1 METYRIVFDEDK
13 VDGVYAI
20 SLVEAPAI
28 DVEFVA
34 LSKEKVQLKEVNEE
48 KRLLISPVLIPNQ
61 KILRMTAEGT
71 PYNIVFDEETIL
83 KVQQNF
89 YKKGYQNNSTLE
101 HDENLK
107 LSDVTFV
114 ESWIKDD
121 ENHDKSIKYGFS
133 DLPIGTWFA
142 VMKVEND
149 EVWNKVKRGEVKG
162 FSIDGAFEL
171 ESINLNQIKM
181 SIKKEVLQALKSLGI
196 TKLKFGSLETQQGT
210 IYFDGEELAEGVAVF
225 ADAEMTTPLS
235 DGSYNVNGQEIV
247 VSSGMVTSM
256 VATTEMSE
264 EAVEEIVNEEE
275 TLIDEIA
282 SIINEETP
290 QDVTAEDSLT
300 IAEDVVE
307 KIIEIIEDAES
318 VEQLKAKLKKS
329 KRKVSMRKEERLRK
343 LLKSFALNSAKEMAK
358 IQEELKSVKTEL
370 VKATQVVEEKK
381 EDVALALISPESTKE
396 IKEPKNFRER
406 IFNKLQ
412 NN

>member
-1 METYRIVFDEDK
+1 METFKIVFQEDK

-20 SLVEAPAI
+20 SLVEDPAI
-28 DVEFVA
+28 DVQFVA

-101 HDENLK
+101 HDENLQ

-121 ENHDKSIKYGFS
+121 EKHDKSVKYGFS

-149 EVWNKVKRGEVKG
+149 EVWNKVKSGEVKG
-162 FSIDGAFEL
+162 FSIDGVFEL
-171 ESINLNQIKM
+171 EKVN
-181 SIKKEVLQALKSLGI
+181 LKSEFNMDFKKLFIEALAEVGLTKKQEVQLGNI
-196 TKLKFGSLETQQGT
+196 PFAEDETKAV
-210 IYFDGEELAEGVAVF
+210 YFDGEMLTKGQAVF
-225 ADAEMTTPLS
+225 IDEAMTEPAP
-235 DGSYNVNGQEIV
+235 DGTHKLATVTIAVEG
-247 VSSGMVTSM
+247 GMVSEILESEDEAE
-256 VATTEMSE
+256 VEAKEEEKKDLEMSDE
-264 EAVEEIVNEEE
+264 LKALIKNEVQEAVKGLGIQMAKVVAEEIG
-275 TLIDEIA
+275 
-282 SIINEETP
+282 
-290 QDVTAEDSLT
+290 
-300 IAEDVVE
+300 
-307 KIIEIIEDAES
+307 
-318 VEQLKAKLKKS
+318 
-329 KRKVSMRKEERLRK
+329 
-343 LLKSFALNSAKEMAK
+343 
-358 IQEELKSVKTEL
+358 
-370 VKATQVVEEKK
+370 KATQVVEEKK
-381 EDVALALISPESTKE
+381 EELALASISPESTKE
-396 IKEPKNFRER
+396 IKEPKNFKER